1 MSKKQK
7 NSNKM
12 YVPNHDI
19 DTTTEF
25 WKVGASL
32 DDPDFA
38 RRQPRAYKIMVKLA
52 HKLYKLTKKYGFLY
66 ARIWYVAD
74 YGDSTLNICA
84 KQYDQ
89 TVIDSYRFVPLV
101 EEPKL
106 CRQ

>member
-1 MSKKQK
+1 MSKK
-7 NSNKM
+7 NTHNL
-12 YVPNHDI
+12 YVASYDI

-25 WKVGASL
+25 WKVGSSL
-32 DDPDFA
+32 DDSNFV

-52 HKLYKLTKKYGFLY
+52 YKLYKLAKKYGFLY
-66 ARIWYVAD
+66 ARIWYIAAD
-74 YGDSTLNICA
+74 GDSTLNICA